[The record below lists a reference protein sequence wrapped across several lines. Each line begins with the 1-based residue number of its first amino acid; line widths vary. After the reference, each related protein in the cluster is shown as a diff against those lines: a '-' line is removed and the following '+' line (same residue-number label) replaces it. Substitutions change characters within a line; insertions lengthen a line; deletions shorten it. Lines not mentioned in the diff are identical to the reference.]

1 MKLATLMSA
10 VTLAVLGLGT
20 AHATN
25 LTGSL
30 SFDGQGQHYF
40 EYGPIPSVSF
50 SVSDPDFI
58 NLTSADFPAEMPG
71 GQTWSQYENYLH
83 DLTIDAYASTADG
96 WIRATSIATLP
107 GQLTAVIE
115 TQQTVLNNSSS
126 AQTYQFDF
134 AISEAFLDVGGS
146 TSDYTLRNSSA
157 AFIAD
162 IQVNGASVW
171 QSRYELSFNGD
182 LYPVLTQSGQALGAN
197 ELLNYGV
204 PYPSGHNPHPTSTG
218 ARISL
223 NNYAGLVNL
232 GTFAPGEVFDVRYTL
247 TAQST
252 FVDPA
257 GCGECGRAT
266 AYIFDPFALSPSGL
280 SITAVTAVPEP
291 ATWALTLFG
300 LGAIGVAARRRQA
313 QAA

>member
-58 NLTSADFPAEMPG
+58 NLT
-71 GQTWSQYENYLH
+71 
-83 DLTIDAYASTADG
+83 IDAYASTADG

-115 TQQTVLNNSSS
+115 TQQTVLNNS
-126 AQTYQFDF
+126 
-134 AISEAFLDVGGS
+134 
-146 TSDYTLRNSSA
+146 SSA

-291 ATWALTLFG
+291 ATWALPLFG